1 MAGYRQIPEP
11 KYDRD
16 VARLVLYYK
25 KAFKE
30 SAVKLYS
37 IKYGIERQQAESLM
51 NQIAFIL
58 QQLDDDTKKWCE
70 EVIPKAYKDGQ
81 YRAIMSIEEASSL
94 AEAASLASFS
104 MLARDTV
111 EALVNDTYAD
121 LLIATKN
128 TETKIKQLVRSVV
141 SDTMRVRA
149 IEQLGR
155 KTQRKDITG
164 RLARQGLSKNLNSEG
179 WVGIVDSAGRRW
191 NLSTYAEMVVRTKLQ
206 QAHVEGIRVEC
217 LERKVDL
224 AVVSS
229 HGATDSCRYFEGMVI
244 SLNGVTPGFPTYAEL
259 WATKKVFHPNCQHSV
274 NPVRDLSLLP
284 KDVRDKAAESLKAA
298 EQVLGK
304 KYELPTP
311 APQPEPKTHRKP
323 KEPAVPAAPK
333 WINQKTVEEAE
344 ALAGKVYPHIT
355 WDFKDCH
362 IDVINPTMETFVK
375 LSNEFPMV
383 NKRLGYFGS
392 YAGKDNLFYD
402 RSYKWKS
409 NTFAHAFTNGRQI
422 GINPAFYGNPEKFS
436 NSLEFSVLQGFH
448 PKGSEVYASVMT
460 HEFGHQVWNWLGREF
475 SLKALTPVTRANGF
489 GCGFDILEK
498 WQKANNTKAKG
509 ATISKYAME
518 SKAEAWAEGFTCI
531 YHDPETT
538 NQIVKN
544 QKALIDF
551 FQDPNRKW
559 YDKDEHRSL
568 GFYPKS
574 EREEILKELEKAE
587 AEILEDLKKLGL
599 PKNYTP
605 NK

>member
-11 KYDRD
+11 KYSQDE
-16 VARLVLYYK
+16 AQLVKYYK

-30 SAVKLYS
+30 TALKLKT
-37 IKYGIERQQAESLM
+37 IQFVTEKQQADSLL

-58 QQLDDDTKKWCE
+58 QQLDADTKKWCQE
-70 EVIPKAYKDGQ
+70 TVTKAFKDGQ
-81 YRAIMSIEEASSL
+81 ARTLLAIGEASSL

-104 MLARDTV
+104 MLSRDTV
-111 EALVNDTYAD
+111 EALVNDTYSD

-128 TETKIKQLVRSVV
+128 TETKVKQLVRSAV
-141 SDTMRVRA
+141 SETMRVKA

-155 KTQRKDITG
+155 KTQRNEIVGK
-164 RLARQGLSKNLNSEG
+164 LAKKGLSKNLNTEG
-179 WVGIVDSAGRRW
+179 WVGIVDATGRKW

-229 HGATDSCRYFEGMVI
+229 HGATDSCRFFEGMVI
-244 SLNGVTPGFPTYAEL
+244 SLNGVTKGYPTYAEL
-259 WATKKVFHPNCQHSV
+259 RATSKIFHPNCQHSV

-284 KDVRDKAAESLKAA
+284 KDVRDKAAESIKAA

-304 KYELPTP
+304 KYELPNP
-311 APQPEPKTHRKP
+311 APQPVPKPEPKP
-323 KEPAVPAAPK
+323 KEPAAPK
-333 WINQKTVEEAE
+333 WVNQKTVEEAE
-344 ALAGKVYPHIT
+344 ALAGKMYPHIT
-355 WDFKDCH
+355 WDFKGCH
-362 IDVINPTMETFVK
+362 IEVMNPTMETFVK
-375 LSNEFPMV
+375 LSNQFPMV
-383 NKRLGYFGS
+383 NQKLGYFGS
-392 YAGKDNLFYD
+392 YAGKENLYY
-402 RSYKWKS
+402 SKGYIWKS
-409 NTFAHAFTNGRQI
+409 NTFAHAFTSGKQI
-422 GINPAFYGNPEKFS
+422 GINPAFYGNPEKFA
-436 NSLEFSVLQGFH
+436 NSLEYSVNSGFH

-475 SLKALTPVTRANGF
+475 SAKALTPVIRPNSF

-498 WQKANNTKAKG
+498 WAKANNTRSKG
-509 ATISKYAME
+509 ATISMYAME

-559 YDKDEHRSL
+559 YGNGEHKLL
-568 GFYPKS
+568 GYYPKS
-574 EREEILKELEKAE
+574 ERDAVLKEQEKLE
-587 AEILEDLKKLGL
+587 AELLKDLKKLGL
-599 PKNYTP
+599 PKNYHPT
-605 NK
+605 K